1 MELVSVRVEEAPS
14 TRGRVRLVGDV
25 AYDDGPRALERYW
38 FDVPEELAGDLSVS
52 GNPWLACLLPLAVV
66 RRESLRLCRPCDPVL
81 VANASRLM
89 EIWCRWDRNR
99 RPIAID
105 VPPAPTEPGSGARE
119 AGAFFSGGIDS
130 FFMALRNAEDHAS
143 GGVPKFDRLIAV
155 WGFDIPIHAAAEFS
169 RLKLSLREAAD
180 RLGFRLLDVA
190 TNLRALR
197 FQEVDWGRLAHGG
210 ALASVGLALERRFHS
225 LCVAATHDDGPQYP
239 WGSHPTT
246 DPLFST
252 AITRV
257 INAGAGIARLEK
269 TRRVAR
275 SEDAL
280 RALHVCYK
288 TSSADNCCNCRKCLL
303 AMVTLEVLGALDRC
317 PPLGRRRLD
326 LARVRKLYLRSP
338 SYRRMYRNVAKLAR
352 AAGRTELAAAIS
364 AAIRRSRFMK
374 PWLVVLEWLGTQR
387 GVWRIARRLR
397 LRTLEGSVQ

>member
-1 MELVSVRVEEAPS
+1 MELVSVRVEETPS

-25 AYDDGPRALERYW
+25 AYDDDPPALERYW

-105 VPPAPTEPGSGARE
+105 APPAPTEPGSGARE
-119 AGAFFSGGIDS
+119 AGAFLSGGIDS
-130 FFMALRNAEDHAS
+130 FFMALRNVEDDAS
-143 GGVPKFDRLIAV
+143 GGAPKFDRLISV
-155 WGFDIPIHAAAEFS
+155 WGFDIPIEASGEFS
-169 RLKLSLREAAD
+169 RLKVSLRDAAD
-180 RLGFRLLDVA
+180 RLGLRLLDVA

-197 FQEVDWGRLAHGG
+197 FREASWGRLAHGA
-210 ALASVGLALERRFHS
+210 ALAGVGLALERRFHS
-225 LCVAATHDDGPQYP
+225 LCIAATHGDGPLYP
-239 WGSHPTT
+239 WGSHPET

-252 AITRV
+252 GITRV
-257 INAGAGIARLEK
+257 INVGAGIVRLEK

-275 SEDAL
+275 SEVAL

-288 TSSADNCCNCRKCLL
+288 TSTADNCCDCRKCLL
-303 AMVTLEVLGALDRC
+303 AMVTLEVLGVLDRC
-317 PPLGRRRLD
+317 PPLGRRKLD
-326 LARVRKLYLRSP
+326 VDRVRKLYLRSP
-338 SYRRMYRNVAKLAR
+338 SYRRLYRDVERLAR
-352 AAGRTELAAAIS
+352 AAGRTDLAAAAS
-364 AAIRRSRFMK
+364 AAVRRSRFMK
-374 PWLVVLEWLGTQR
+374 PWLVVLEWLGARR